1 MDWLQ
6 ISFQIEKSQA
16 DLISEVLTGL
26 GSFSITYSD
35 TLDDA
40 IYEPPVG
47 QTPLW
52 DNITVNALFS
62 TDVNQEDI
70 EASIFEICNVNALTS
85 FILNDRVWEDEC
97 KKDFHSMKFGENLWV
112 CPSWESQAELP
123 SDAIII
129 NMDPGLAFGTGSHQT
144 TSLCLEYLDNNPP
157 KSIDVI
163 DFGCGTGILAIAAA
177 KLGALRV
184 LAIDNDPQAVISSKD
199 NVINNQC
206 ESIIKTIH
214 SEDEIDFEG
223 CDLLIANILTNP
235 LIKLAPTFA
244 ALVNPDGELLLSGIL
259 KKQVDRVVSC
269 YSEYFTNLEV
279 SNIDEWY
286 RVTGT
291 RTAYV

>member
-26 GSFSITYSD
+26 GSLSITYSD

-52 DNITVNALFS
+52 DNVTVNALFS

-70 EASIFEICNVNALTS
+70 KASIFEICNVNALTS
-85 FILNDRVWEDEC
+85 FILKDRVWEDEC

-157 KSIDVI
+157 KNIDVI

-177 KLGALRV
+177 KLGASRV
-184 LAIDNDPQAVISSKD
+184 LAIDNDPQAIISSKD

-244 ALVNPDGELLLSGIL
+244 ALVNPDGKLLLSGIL
-259 KKQVDRVVSC
+259 KKQVDRVVGC

-291 RTAYV
+291 RTA

>member
-26 GSFSITYSD
+26 GSLSITYSD

-52 DNITVNALFS
+52 DNVTVNALFS

-70 EASIFEICNVNALTS
+70 KASIFEICNVNALTS
-85 FILNDRVWEDEC
+85 FILKDRVWEDEC

-112 CPSWESQAELP
+112 CPSWESQAEIP

-157 KSIDVI
+157 KNIDVI

-177 KLGALRV
+177 KLGASRV
-184 LAIDNDPQAVISSKD
+184 LAIDNDPQAIISSKD

-259 KKQVDRVVSC
+259 KKQVDRVVGC

-291 RTAYV
+291 RTA

>member
-1 MDWLQ
+1 
-6 ISFQIEKSQA
+6 
-16 DLISEVLTGL
+16 
-26 GSFSITYSD
+26 
-35 TLDDA
+35 
-40 IYEPPVG
+40 
-47 QTPLW
+47 
-52 DNITVNALFS
+52 
-62 TDVNQEDI
+62 
-70 EASIFEICNVNALTS
+70 NVNALTS
-85 FILNDRVWEDEC
+85 FILKDRVWEDEC

-157 KSIDVI
+157 KNIDVI

-177 KLGALRV
+177 KLGASTV
-184 LAIDNDPQAVISSKD
+184 LAIDNDPQAIISSKD
-199 NVINNQC
+199 NIINNQC
-206 ESIIKTIH
+206 ERIIKTIH
-214 SEDEIDFEG
+214 SKDEIDFEG

-244 ALVNPDGELLLSGIL
+244 SLVNSDGVLLLSGIL
-259 KKQVDRVVSC
+259 KKQVDRVVGC

-291 RTAYV
+291 RTA

>member
-26 GSFSITYSD
+26 GSLSITYSD

-52 DNITVNALFS
+52 DNVTVNALFS

-70 EASIFEICNVNALTS
+70 KASIFEICNVNALTS
-85 FILNDRVWEDEC
+85 FILKDRVWEDEC

-157 KSIDVI
+157 KNIDVI

-184 LAIDNDPQAVISSKD
+184 LAIDNDPQAIISSKD

-214 SEDEIDFEG
+214 SKNEIDFEG

-259 KKQVDRVVSC
+259 KKQVDRVVGC

-291 RTAYV
+291 RTA

>member
-26 GSFSITYSD
+26 GSLSITYSD

-52 DNITVNALFS
+52 DNVTVNALFS

-70 EASIFEICNVNALTS
+70 KASIFEICNVNALTS
-85 FILNDRVWEDEC
+85 FILKDRVWEDEC

-157 KSIDVI
+157 KNIDVI

-177 KLGALRV
+177 KLGASRV

-214 SEDEIDFEG
+214 SEDEIDFVG

-259 KKQVDRVVSC
+259 KKQVDRVVGC

-291 RTAYV
+291 RTA

>member
-26 GSFSITYSD
+26 GSLSITYSD

-52 DNITVNALFS
+52 DNVTVNALFS
-62 TDVNQEDI
+62 VNVNQEDI
-70 EASIFEICNVNALTS
+70 KASIFEICNVNALTS
-85 FILNDRVWEDEC
+85 FILKDRVWEDEC

-112 CPSWESQAELP
+112 CPSWESQAEIP
-123 SDAIII
+123 SNAIII

-157 KSIDVI
+157 KNIDVI

-177 KLGALRV
+177 KLGASTV
-184 LAIDNDPQAVISSKD
+184 LAIDNDPQAIISSKD
-199 NVINNQC
+199 NIINNQC
-206 ESIIKTIH
+206 ERIIKTIH
-214 SEDEIDFEG
+214 SKDEIDFEG

-244 ALVNPDGELLLSGIL
+244 ALVNPDGGLLLSGIL
-259 KKQVDRVVSC
+259 KKQVDRVVGC

-291 RTAYV
+291 RTA

>member
-26 GSFSITYSD
+26 GSLSITYSD

-52 DNITVNALFS
+52 DNVTVNALFS

-70 EASIFEICNVNALTS
+70 KASIFEICNVNALTS
-85 FILNDRVWEDEC
+85 FILKDRVWEDEC

-112 CPSWESQAELP
+112 CPSWESQAEIP

-157 KSIDVI
+157 KNIDVI

-177 KLGALRV
+177 KLGASRV
-184 LAIDNDPQAVISSKD
+184 LAIDNDPQAIISSKD
-199 NVINNQC
+199 NVINNKC

-244 ALVNPDGELLLSGIL
+244 DLVNPDGEILLSGIL
-259 KKQVDRVVSC
+259 KKQVDRVVGC

-291 RTAYV
+291 RTA

>member
-26 GSFSITYSD
+26 GSLSITYSD

-52 DNITVNALFS
+52 DNVTVNALFS

-70 EASIFEICNVNALTS
+70 KASIFEICNVSALTS
-85 FILNDRVWEDEC
+85 FILKDRVWEDEC

-112 CPSWESQAELP
+112 CPSWESQAEIP
-123 SDAIII
+123 SNAIII

-157 KSIDVI
+157 KNIDVI

-214 SEDEIDFEG
+214 SEDEIDFVG

-259 KKQVDRVVSC
+259 KKQVDRVVDC

-291 RTAYV
+291 RTA

>member
-26 GSFSITYSD
+26 GSLSITYSD

-52 DNITVNALFS
+52 DNVTVNALFS

-70 EASIFEICNVNALTS
+70 KASIFEICNVNALTS
-85 FILNDRVWEDEC
+85 FILKDRVWEDEC

-157 KSIDVI
+157 KNIDVI

-177 KLGALRV
+177 KLGASRV

-235 LIKLAPTFA
+235 LINLAPTFA
-244 ALVNPDGELLLSGIL
+244 ALVNPDGKLLLSGIL
-259 KKQVDRVVSC
+259 KKQVDRVVGC

-291 RTAYV
+291 RTA

>member
-26 GSFSITYSD
+26 GSLSITYSD

-52 DNITVNALFS
+52 DNVTVNALFS

-70 EASIFEICNVNALTS
+70 KASIFEICNVNALTS
-85 FILNDRVWEDEC
+85 FILKDRVWEDEC

-112 CPSWESQAELP
+112 CPSWESQAEIP

-157 KSIDVI
+157 KNIDVI

-177 KLGALRV
+177 KLGASRV
-184 LAIDNDPQAVISSKD
+184 LAIDNDPQAIISSKD

-235 LIKLAPTFA
+235 LIKLAPRFA

-259 KKQVDRVVSC
+259 KKQVDRVVGC

-286 RVTGT
+286 RVTAT
-291 RTAYV
+291 RTA

>member
-26 GSFSITYSD
+26 ESLSITYSD

-52 DNITVNALFS
+52 DNVTVNALFS
-62 TDVNQEDI
+62 TDINQEDI
-70 EASIFEICNVNALTS
+70 KASIFEICNVNALTS
-85 FILNDRVWEDEC
+85 FILKDRVWEDEC

-157 KSIDVI
+157 KNIDVI

-177 KLGALRV
+177 KLGASRV

-259 KKQVDRVVSC
+259 KKQVDRVVGC

-291 RTAYV
+291 RTA

>member
-26 GSFSITYSD
+26 GSLSITYSD

-52 DNITVNALFS
+52 DNVTVNALFS
-62 TDVNQEDI
+62 TDINQEDI
-70 EASIFEICNVNALTS
+70 KASIFEICNVNALTS
-85 FILNDRVWEDEC
+85 FILKDRVWEDEC

-157 KSIDVI
+157 KNIDVI

-177 KLGALRV
+177 KLGASRV
-184 LAIDNDPQAVISSKD
+184 LAIDNDPQAIISSKD

-214 SEDEIDFEG
+214 SKNEIDFEG
-223 CDLLIANILTNP
+223 CDLLIANILANP

-259 KKQVDRVVSC
+259 KKQVDRVVGC

-291 RTAYV
+291 RTA

>member
-16 DLISEVLTGL
+16 DLISEVLSGL
-26 GSFSITYSD
+26 GSLSITYSN

-52 DNITVNALFS
+52 DNVTVNALFS
-62 TDVNQEDI
+62 ADVNQEDI
-70 EASIFEICNVNALTS
+70 KASIFEICNVVALTS
-85 FILNDRVWEDEC
+85 FILQDRVWEDEC

-112 CPSWESQAELP
+112 CPSWESQAEIP

-129 NMDPGLAFGTGSHQT
+129 DMDPGLAFGTGSHQT

-157 KSIDVI
+157 KNIEVI

-177 KLGALRV
+177 KLGASRV
-184 LAIDNDPQAVISSKD
+184 LAIDNDPQAIISSKD

-214 SEDEIDFEG
+214 SEDEIDFES
-223 CDLLIANILTNP
+223 CDLLIANILINP
-235 LIKLAPTFA
+235 LIELAPRFA

-259 KKQVDRVVSC
+259 KKQVDRAVGC

-291 RTAYV
+291 RTA

>member
-1 MDWLQ
+1 MDSLQ

-26 GSFSITYSD
+26 GSLSITYSD

-52 DNITVNALFS
+52 DNVTVNALFS
-62 TDVNQEDI
+62 ANVNQEDI
-70 EASIFEICNVNALTS
+70 KASIFEICNVNSLTS
-85 FILNDRVWEDEC
+85 FILKDRVWEDEC

-157 KSIDVI
+157 KNIDVI

-177 KLGALRV
+177 KLGASRV

-259 KKQVDRVVSC
+259 KKQVDRVVDC

-291 RTAYV
+291 RTA

>member
-26 GSFSITYSD
+26 GSLSITFSD

-52 DNITVNALFS
+52 DNVTVNALFS
-62 TDVNQEDI
+62 RDINQEDI
-70 EASIFEICNVNALTS
+70 KASIFEICNVNALSS
-85 FILNDRVWEDEC
+85 FILKDRVWEDQC

-112 CPSWESQAELP
+112 CPSWESQAEIP

-157 KSIDVI
+157 KNIEVI

-177 KLGALRV
+177 KLGASRV
-184 LAIDNDPQAVISSKD
+184 LAIDNDPQAIISSKD

-206 ESIIKTIH
+206 ESIIKSIH
-214 SEDEIDFEG
+214 SDDEIDFES
-223 CDLLIANILTNP
+223 CDLLIANILINP
-235 LIKLAPTFA
+235 LIELAPRFA
-244 ALVNPDGELLLSGIL
+244 ALVNTDGELLLSGIL
-259 KKQVDRVVSC
+259 KKQVDRVVDC
-269 YSEYFTNLEV
+269 YSEYFTILEV

-286 RVTGT
+286 RVTAT
-291 RTAYV
+291 RTA

>member
-26 GSFSITYSD
+26 GSLSITYSD

-52 DNITVNALFS
+52 DNVTVNALFS

-70 EASIFEICNVNALTS
+70 KASIFEICNVNALTS
-85 FILNDRVWEDEC
+85 FILKDRVWEDEC

-157 KSIDVI
+157 KNIDVI

-177 KLGALRV
+177 KLGASRV
-184 LAIDNDPQAVISSKD
+184 LAIDNDPQAIISSKD
-199 NVINNQC
+199 NIINNQC
-206 ESIIKTIH
+206 ERIIKTIH
-214 SEDEIDFEG
+214 SKDEIDFEG

-259 KKQVDRVVSC
+259 KKQVDRVVGC

-291 RTAYV
+291 RTA

>member
-16 DLISEVLTGL
+16 DLISEVLMGL
-26 GSFSITYSD
+26 GSLSITYSD

-47 QTPLW
+47 QIPLW
-52 DNITVNALFS
+52 DNVTVNALFS
-62 TDVNQEDI
+62 ADVNQEEI
-70 EASIFEICNVNALTS
+70 KASIFEICNVNALTS
-85 FILNDRVWEDEC
+85 FILKDRVWEDEC
-97 KKDFHSMKFGENLWV
+97 KKDFHSMKFGENIWV

-157 KSIDVI
+157 KNIDVI

-177 KLGALRV
+177 KLGASRV
-184 LAIDNDPQAVISSKD
+184 LAIDNDPQAIISSKD
-199 NVINNQC
+199 NIINNQC
-206 ESIIKTIH
+206 ERIIKTIH
-214 SEDEIDFEG
+214 SKDEIDFEG

-244 ALVNPDGELLLSGIL
+244 DLVNPDGEILLSGIL
-259 KKQVDRVVSC
+259 KRQVDRVVGC
-269 YSEYFTNLEV
+269 YSEYFTNFEV

-286 RVTGT
+286 RVTAT
-291 RTAYV
+291 RTA

>member
-6 ISFQIEKSQA
+6 ISFQIEKAQA

-26 GSFSITYSD
+26 GSLSITYSD

-52 DNITVNALFS
+52 DNVTVNALFS

-70 EASIFEICNVNALTS
+70 KASIFEICNVNALTS
-85 FILNDRVWEDEC
+85 FILKDRVWEDEC
-97 KKDFHSMKFGENLWV
+97 KKDFHSMRFGKNIWV

-157 KSIDVI
+157 KNIDVI
-163 DFGCGTGILAIAAA
+163 DFGCGSGILAIAAA

-244 ALVNPDGELLLSGIL
+244 ALVNPDGGLLLSGIL
-259 KKQVDRVVSC
+259 KKQVDRVEDC

-286 RVTGT
+286 RVTAT
-291 RTAYV
+291 RTS

>member
-26 GSFSITYSD
+26 GCLSITFSD

-52 DNITVNALFS
+52 DNVTVNALFS
-62 TDVNQEDI
+62 TEVNQEDI
-70 EASIFEICNVNALTS
+70 KDSIVEICKVNALTS
-85 FILNDRVWEDEC
+85 FILKDRVWEDEC

-129 NMDPGLAFGTGSHQT
+129 DMDPGLAFGTGSHQT

-157 KSIDVI
+157 KNIDVI

-177 KLGALRV
+177 KLGASRV
-184 LAIDNDPQAVISSKD
+184 LAIDNDPQAIISSKD
-199 NVINNQC
+199 NIINNQC
-206 ESIIKTIH
+206 ERIIKTIH
-214 SEDEIDFEG
+214 SKDEIDFEG

-235 LIKLAPTFA
+235 LINLAPTFA
-244 ALVNPDGELLLSGIL
+244 ALVNPGGGLLLSGIL
-259 KKQVDRVVSC
+259 KKQVDRVVGC

-286 RVTGT
+286 RITGI
-291 RTAYV
+291 RTV

>member
-26 GSFSITYSD
+26 GSLSITYSD

-52 DNITVNALFS
+52 DNVTVNALFS
-62 TDVNQEDI
+62 ADVNQEDI
-70 EASIFEICNVNALTS
+70 KASIFEICNVNALTS
-85 FILNDRVWEDEC
+85 FILKDRVWEDEC

-144 TSLCLEYLDNNPP
+144 TSLCLEYLDANPP
-157 KSIDVI
+157 KNINVI

-214 SEDEIDFEG
+214 LEDEIDFEG

-235 LIKLAPTFA
+235 LIKLAPRFA
-244 ALVNPDGELLLSGIL
+244 SLVNPDGKLLLSGIL
-259 KKQVDRVVSC
+259 KKQVDRVVGC

-291 RTAYV
+291 RTA

>member
-26 GSFSITYSD
+26 GSLSITYSD

-52 DNITVNALFS
+52 DNVTVNALFS

-85 FILNDRVWEDEC
+85 FILKDRVWEDEC

-123 SDAIII
+123 SDAIVI

-157 KSIDVI
+157 KNIDVI

-177 KLGALRV
+177 KLGASRV

-199 NVINNQC
+199 NIINNQC

-244 ALVNPDGELLLSGIL
+244 ALVSSGGGLLLSGIL
-259 KKQVDRVVSC
+259 KKQVDRVVGC

-291 RTAYV
+291 RTA

>member
-26 GSFSITYSD
+26 GSLSITYSD

-52 DNITVNALFS
+52 DNVTVNALFS

-70 EASIFEICNVNALTS
+70 KASIFEICNVNALTS
-85 FILNDRVWEDEC
+85 FILKDRVWEDEC

-157 KSIDVI
+157 KNIDVI

-177 KLGALRV
+177 KLGASRV
-184 LAIDNDPQAVISSKD
+184 LAIDNDPQAIISSKD

-214 SEDEIDFEG
+214 SEDEIDFVG

-291 RTAYV
+291 RTA

>member
-6 ISFQIEKSQA
+6 ISFQIEKAQA

-26 GSFSITYSD
+26 GSLSITYSD

-40 IYEPPVG
+40 IYEPTVG

-52 DNITVNALFS
+52 DNVTVKALFS
-62 TDVNQEDI
+62 IDVNQEDI
-70 EASIFEICNVNALTS
+70 KASIFEICNVNALTS
-85 FILNDRVWEDEC
+85 FILKDRVWEDEC

-112 CPSWESQAELP
+112 CPSWESQAEIP
-123 SDAIII
+123 SNAIII

-157 KSIDVI
+157 KNIDVI

-177 KLGALRV
+177 KLGASTV
-184 LAIDNDPQAVISSKD
+184 LAIDNDPQAIISSKD
-199 NVINNQC
+199 NIINNQC
-206 ESIIKTIH
+206 GRIIKTIH
-214 SEDEIDFEG
+214 SKDEIDFEG

-244 ALVNPDGELLLSGIL
+244 DLVNPDGEILLSGIL
-259 KKQVDRVVSC
+259 KKQVDRVVGC
-269 YSEYFTNLEV
+269 YSEYFTNFEV

-286 RVTGT
+286 RVTGK
-291 RTAYV
+291 RKA

>member
-26 GSFSITYSD
+26 ESLSITYSD

-70 EASIFEICNVNALTS
+70 KASIFEICNVNALTS
-85 FILNDRVWEDEC
+85 FILKDRVWEDEC

-157 KSIDVI
+157 KNIDVI

-177 KLGALRV
+177 KLGASRV
-184 LAIDNDPQAVISSKD
+184 LAIDNDPQAIISSKD

-214 SEDEIDFEG
+214 SKNEIDFEG

-269 YSEYFTNLEV
+269 YSVYFTNLEV

-291 RTAYV
+291 RTA

>member
-26 GSFSITYSD
+26 GSLSITYSD

-70 EASIFEICNVNALTS
+70 KASIFEICNVNALTS
-85 FILNDRVWEDEC
+85 FILKDRVWEDEC

-157 KSIDVI
+157 KNIDVI

-214 SEDEIDFEG
+214 SKNEIDFEG

-291 RTAYV
+291 RTA